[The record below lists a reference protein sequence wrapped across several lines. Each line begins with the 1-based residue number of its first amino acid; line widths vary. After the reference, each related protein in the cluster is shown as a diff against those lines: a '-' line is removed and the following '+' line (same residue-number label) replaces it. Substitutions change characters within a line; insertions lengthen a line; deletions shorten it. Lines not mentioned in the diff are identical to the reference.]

1 MLSYIW
7 CVYAKVQCCTAETPL
22 HIGMSYTQR
31 RDVSFREDMGWA
43 HVKKGNVKR
52 GCENNAK
59 FVLVF
64 QPFSKGVIE
73 CICIPLFLPD
83 S

>member
-7 CVYAKVQCCTAETPL
+7 GVYAKVQCCTAETPL
-22 HIGMSYTQR
+22 HIGMSYSQR

-43 HVKKGNVKR
+43 HVKKGIVKR

-59 FVLVF
+59 FVLLF
-64 QPFSKGVIE
+64 QPFSKGVVE
-73 CICIPLFLPD
+73 RNCIPSFLPD